1 MVIVGHAREH
11 VGTMMRRKHAE
22 HAGKARSPHLAE
34 RNPLVRRSDR
44 IQSTIK
50 TTVFTLMI
58 LMLPVAAWIGMSTLA
73 TGQSRVA
80 AQESSVHQVTATTT
94 AVADIAPVLQGE
106 VGSVTSTTVDAT
118 WSFDGLDHRGQVSLP
133 AGSPSGTELPIWI
146 NRDGD
151 PTAPPATGA
160 DAVVTALFTGF
171 GSLFAAASI
180 LVGTYFAVR
189 FRLDTQRHADW
200 DREISAF
207 LDKNSQS

>member
-1 MVIVGHAREH
+1 
-11 VGTMMRRKHAE
+11 MRRKHAQ
-22 HAGKARSPHLAE
+22 HAGTARSHHFAE

-73 TGQSRVA
+73 TVQSRVA

-94 AVADIAPVLQGE
+94 AVADTAPVLQGE
-106 VGSVTSTTVDAT
+106 VGSVTSTTVEAT
-118 WSFDGLDHRGQVSLP
+118 WSYDGLDHHGQVSQP
-133 AGSPSGTELPIWI
+133 TGSPSGTQLPIWI

-151 PTAPPATGA
+151 PTAPPATMA

-171 GSLFAAASI
+171 GSLFAAASV

-189 FRLDTQRHADW
+189 FRLDAQRYDEW
-200 DREISAF
+200 DREIEVL
-207 LDKNSQS
+207 LDENSPT

>member
-1 MVIVGHAREH
+1 
-11 VGTMMRRKHAE
+11 MRRKHAE
-22 HAGKARSPHLAE
+22 HAGTARSPHLAE

-44 IQSTIK
+44 VQSTIK

-80 AQESSVHQVTATTT
+80 AQESSVHQVTATT
-94 AVADIAPVLQGE
+94 VDADTVPVLQGE
-106 VGSVTSTTVDAT
+106 VGSVTSTSVDAT
-118 WSFDGLDHRGQVSLP
+118 WSYDGVDQQGQVSVP
-133 AGSPSGTELPIWI
+133 AGSPSGTQLPIWV

-151 PTAPPATGA
+151 PTAPPLTGA

-189 FRLDTQRHADW
+189 FRLDTQRQADW
-200 DREISAF
+200 DREIAAF
-207 LDKNSQS
+207 LGENSPS

>member
-11 VGTMMRRKHAE
+11 VGMTMRRKHAE
-22 HAGKARSPHLAE
+22 HAGTPRSPHLVE

-73 TGQSRVA
+73 VGQSRVA
-80 AQESSVHQVTATTT
+80 AQENSVHQVTATTT
-94 AVADIAPVLQGE
+94 AAADIAPVLQGE
-106 VGSVTSTTVDAT
+106 VGSVTSTTVGAT
-118 WSFDGLDHRGQVSLP
+118 WSHDGLDHQGQVSLP
-133 AGSPSGTELPIWI
+133 AGSPSGTQLPIWVD
-146 NRDGD
+146 RDGD

-189 FRLDTQRHADW
+189 FRLDAQRYDEW
-200 DREISAF
+200 DREIAA
-207 LDKNSQS
+207 LLGENDQS